1 MIEEIIKYYP
11 LIVNPMWIKSVSIYN
26 HKSIKDSGV
35 VRLEKGLTCLVGMTG
50 TGKTS
55 FLEGVRLLDPK
66 VVPKESEL
74 FRGSDISQKITNGSL
89 AASSVKVVEA
99 KLGLDESDAKEL
111 PGVIQS
117 DGLADI
123 TLNRY
128 LDGHFSV
135 FVRGNEV
142 KIAPPDPTTI
152 LKAVEELRN
161 NFRNAMNRNFNNIR
175 AHESAFNNALDTFKK
190 TNFGDNKES
199 DLALQSLRNSL
210 ASIPR
215 DPQFQGEHDQR
226 LKEIEDRIREE
237 RSKVSKSP
245 FNAVISN
252 IPSIYYMDRVF
263 NIEDKISIDQ
273 YISDPNSSD
282 TFNSIALLTQDLLP
296 SGVQNVRTRDAQ
308 VRNSYYETISRKL
321 TDILSKL
328 WSQQRYEFKVSSDN
342 TNLTFYVKDLETDA
356 IVSVVEGSEGF
367 KWWLAF
373 YMEISSK
380 LSKSS
385 KRIAILLDNPATSL
399 HDKGKGDILRLL
411 KEVSN
416 SEKLQLIYTSH
427 ERALIDPWRP
437 DIIRLVE
444 KKTGDGTKIISL
456 SASTDAGV
464 LTRIREYI
472 GSPARYSLYGAS
484 RTLLFEGI
492 TDIDIFLAFNEH
504 LERSGQKY
512 LSRDLYSMDE
522 ISGISN
528 ILDYI
533 KFYKK
538 AGVEFLVV
546 VDSGPKT
553 DREVLNKIPE
563 EDKQKYIL
571 QIDEI
576 TGKDGDSED
585 LIDPKLYLSA
595 FKRTIEKEIDF
606 PESENKSERKKNVN
620 WCKEIAK
627 SNEVEYNKSL
637 VAKQFW
643 SMLNGTPNELE
654 NVDSESLQTSIR
666 NIVTL
671 IEKINDRFDGR

>member
-1 MIEEIIKYYP
+1 
-11 LIVNPMWIKSVSIYN
+11 MWIKSVSVYN

-55 FLEGVRLLDPK
+55 FLEGVRLLDSK
-66 VVPKESEL
+66 VIPKESEL

-99 KLGLDESDAKEL
+99 KLGLDENDAKEL
-111 PGVIQS
+111 SGVIQS
-117 DGLADI
+117 DDLAEI

-135 FVRGNEV
+135 FVRDNEV
-142 KIAPPDPTTI
+142 KIAPLDQTSI
-152 LKAVEELRN
+152 LKTIEELRN

-175 AHESAFNNALDTFKK
+175 AHEGTFNSALDTFKK
-190 TNFGDNKES
+190 TNFVDNKES
-199 DLALQSLRNSL
+199 DLAVQSLRNSL
-210 ASIPR
+210 APIPK
-215 DPQFQGEHDQR
+215 DPPFQGEHDQR

-237 RSKVSKSP
+237 RSKLSKSP
-245 FNAVISN
+245 FNLLISN
-252 IPSIYYMDRVF
+252 LPAIYYMDRVF

-273 YISDPNSSD
+273 YISDPGSSE
-282 TFNSIALLTQDLLP
+282 TFSSIALLTQDLLP
-296 SGVQNVRTRDAQ
+296 SGVQNVRTKDAQ
-308 VRNSYYETISRKL
+308 LRNSYYETISRKL
-321 TDILSKL
+321 TDVLGKL
-328 WSQQRYEFKVSSDN
+328 WSQQKYEFKVSSDN

-356 IVSVVEGSEGF
+356 IVPVVEGSEGF
-367 KWWLAF
+367 RWWLAF

-385 KRIAILLDNPATSL
+385 KRIVILLDNPATSL

-411 KEVSN
+411 KDVSY

-427 ERALIDPWRP
+427 ERTLIDPWRP

-444 KKTGDGTKIISL
+444 KKSGDGTKIISL
-456 SASTDAGV
+456 SAPTDVGV

-492 TDIDIFLAFNEH
+492 TDMDIFLAFNEH
-504 LERSGQKY
+504 LERTGQKY
-512 LSRDLYSMDE
+512 LSRDLYSVDE
-522 ISGISN
+522 IGGIPN

-538 AGVEFLVV
+538 AGVDFLVI
-546 VDSGPKT
+546 VDSAQKT
-553 DREVLNKIPE
+553 DHEVLNRIPE

-571 QIDEI
+571 QIGEI
-576 TGKDGDSED
+576 TGRDGDSED
-585 LIDPKLYLSA
+585 LIDPRLYFAA
-595 FKRTIEKEIDF
+595 FMRTIEKEIDF
-606 PESENKSERKKNVN
+606 PEPDNKDERKKIVN
-620 WCKEIAK
+620 WCKEIAE
-627 SNEVEYNKSL
+627 SNGVEYNKSI

-643 SMLNGTPNELE
+643 PMLNGTPNGVD
-654 NVDSESLQTSIR
+654 NVDDESLHASVK
-666 NIVTL
+666 NIIALV
-671 IEKINDRFDGR
+671 EKINDRFDNR

>member
-1 MIEEIIKYYP
+1 
-11 LIVNPMWIKSVSIYN
+11 MWIKSVSVYN
-26 HKSIKDSGV
+26 HKSIRNSGV
-35 VRLEKGLTCLVGMTG
+35 VRLEKELTCLVGMTG

-66 VVPKESEL
+66 VIPKESEL

-89 AASSVKVVEA
+89 AASSVKLVEA
-99 KLGLDESDAKEL
+99 KLGLDESDVKEMSA
-111 PGVIQS
+111 VTQS
-117 DGLADI
+117 DSLEEI

-135 FVRGNEV
+135 FLHDNEV
-142 KIAPPDPTTI
+142 KIAPLDPTTI

-175 AHESAFNNALDTFKK
+175 AHEGAFNNALDTFKK
-190 TNFGDNKES
+190 TNFVDNKES
-199 DLALQSLRNSL
+199 DLAIQSLRNSL
-210 ASIPR
+210 APIPK

-226 LKEIEDRIREE
+226 FKEIEDKIREE
-237 RSKVSKSP
+237 RSKLSKSP
-245 FNAVISN
+245 FNLLISN
-252 IPSIYYMDRVF
+252 LPTIYYMDRVF
-263 NIEDKISIDQ
+263 NVEDKTSIDL
-273 YISDPNSSD
+273 YISDPSSSE
-282 TFNSIALLTQDLLP
+282 TFSSIALLTQDLFP
-296 SGVQNVRTRDAQ
+296 SGVQTVRTKEAQ
-308 VRNSYYETISRKL
+308 LRNSYYETISKKL
-321 TDILSKL
+321 TEVLSKL
-328 WSQQRYEFKVSSDN
+328 WSQQKYEFRVSSDN

-380 LSKSS
+380 LSKFS
-385 KRIAILLDNPATSL
+385 KRTVILLDNPATSL
-399 HDKGKGDILRLL
+399 HDRGKGDILRLL
-411 KEVSN
+411 KEISN

-456 SASTDAGV
+456 SAPTDVGV

-492 TDIDIFLAFNEH
+492 TDMDIFLAFNER
-504 LERSGQKY
+504 LERNGQKY

-522 ISGISN
+522 IGGVSN

-538 AGVEFLVV
+538 AGVDFLVI
-546 VDSGPKT
+546 VDSAQRT
-553 DREVLNKIPE
+553 DREVLNRIPE
-563 EDKQKYIL
+563 EDKRKYIL
-571 QIDEI
+571 EIREI
-576 TGKDGDSED
+576 TGRDGDTED
-585 LIDPKLYLSA
+585 LIDPKLYFAA
-595 FKRTIEKEIDF
+595 FKRTVEKEIDF
-606 PESENKSERKKNVN
+606 PEPDNNGERKKIVN
-620 WCKEIAK
+620 WYKEIAEK
-627 SNEVEYNKSL
+627 NGVEYNKSI

-643 SMLNGTPNELE
+643 QMLNGTPDGVEKLDE
-654 NVDSESLQTSIR
+654 DSLQASIR
-666 NIVTL
+666 NIINLV
-671 IEKINDRFDGR
+671 EKINGRFDER